1 MGLAMGCKNLI
12 SPGGGGKREGEVDT
26 SLAIKLKGNPTEVC
40 INNLMEKYTQ
50 TDLKSKPGY
59 IRF

>member
-40 INNLMEKYTQ
+40 MEKYTQ